1 MQYIEMYEIVYNFMR
16 KRILMFKATK
26 RMIRIIMNSALIS
39 RGIVEYRFIIILVI
53 ENSAQKIR
61 DLLRII
67 RRDRLLTILLLSTIG
82 MDLRIYCIDLI
93 RNKLIKIIF

>member
-67 RRDRLLTILLLSTIG
+67 RRDRLLTILLLSTRK
-82 MDLRIYCIDLI
+82 DLRIYCIDLI

>member
-16 KRILMFKATK
+16 KRILMFKTTK

-67 RRDRLLTILLLSTIG
+67 RRERLLTILLLSTRK
-82 MDLRIYCIDLI
+82 DLRIYCIDLI